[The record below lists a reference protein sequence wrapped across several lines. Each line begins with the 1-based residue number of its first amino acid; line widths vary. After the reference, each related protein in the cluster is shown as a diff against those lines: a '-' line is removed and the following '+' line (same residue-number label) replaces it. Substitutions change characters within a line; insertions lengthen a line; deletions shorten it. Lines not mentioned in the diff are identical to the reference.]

1 MGMEGQS
8 RLFNFVGNAFL
19 FLFSGVHSFRA
30 NTFIVAPPSAIKPVS
45 NQGYMYFQ
53 TRQLTMA
60 AIRTTIGT
68 GHHSGNIGVDCLYFL
83 TIVSL
88 WDYPDKNTSEIPSVY
103 REQVYQSVRLF
114 HIIRRKTPLNTM
126 KLTLPPIV
134 RTICPL
140 HNANPI
146 SLLER

>member
-19 FLFSGVHSFRA
+19 FLFSGVHSFGA
-30 NTFIVAPPSAIKPVS
+30 NTFIVALLSPTKPVS

-83 TIVSL
+83 AIVSL
-88 WDYPDKNTSEIPSVY
+88 WDYPDNNTSGDS
-103 REQVYQSVRLF
+103 F
-114 HIIRRKTPLNTM
+114 HIPRASISISPLI
-126 KLTLPPIV
+126 P
-134 RTICPL
+134 
-140 HNANPI
+140 HNSPENSP
-146 SLLER
+146 